1 MGGDADM
8 AEVVRVQPGDRIEV
22 EPGGEMWLGPGTVIE
37 ALDEGGFV
45 IMTPGQEIGHISLP
59 EG

>member
-1 MGGDADM
+1 MSGDADM
-8 AEVVRVQPGDRIEV
+8 AEVVRVEPGGRFEV
-22 EPGGEMWLGPGTVIE
+22 GPGGEMWLGPGTVIE

-45 IMTPGQEIGHISLP
+45 IMTPRQEIGHISLP